1 MLDGLRD
8 FAKSWPG
15 KIMGAF
21 LLVGVAGFGINNV
34 IVDLGSNT
42 VARVGNKEINSREFL
57 RAYQSQVSR
66 LANQMG
72 SVPTASQAQAMG
84 LPTAVLLG
92 LSEGA
97 ALDLLGDQ
105 FGLGVS
111 DAKLAEMLRQ
121 DPSFQGTLGN
131 FDPAIFNQVLQR
143 SGWTEAEYFEA
154 RGSEAKRDQIIQSLF
169 GASGLPEAGI
179 ELINNYASAT
189 RTIDYISLGTTNVEP
204 PAAPTDEELA
214 AYLTEHQSEYRTVET
229 RSVKLIDLS
238 IASLAATKTV
248 DDAAIEAE
256 YDKTKSSLTT
266 PERRTIEQVSLAT
279 PELQAQFEA
288 GLAAGTSF
296 ADLASAAGVTPSAL
310 GTLARGQIT
319 DARLGDAAFG
329 LEEGSFAII
338 DGIGGI
344 GGKRAIHVA
353 SIEPSAEPALADV
366 RDDIA
371 LRLAT
376 AQARTEITDV
386 LDQIEELRA
395 AFQPIEQIADRFGLP
410 VYIIDVTASGAE
422 LSAVE
427 NLGSEDYQRVAQA
440 IFAAQPDKL
449 IPSVPLTGNAHIWF
463 DLGEVAPARDQTLD
477 EVRPELEAAIIEQ
490 RTNEALMALGETVVS
505 RLEAGE
511 SLADIGF
518 ELSVFPQLSS
528 PFTRFG
534 SEDGLI
540 DSTVA
545 SAAFAGG
552 PDHRGSVVSQ
562 TGEFIVFQVID
573 SAAPG
578 EPMQTAA
585 VDSIDAEARAGLYS
599 EFVSALRDDAEL
611 RINEQALNQLL
622 VQNYGQ

>member
-131 FDPAIFNQVLQR
+131 FDPTIFNQVLQR

-189 RTIDYISLGTTNVEP
+189 RTIDYISLSTTNVEP

-279 PELQAQFEA
+279 PELQTQFEA

-338 DGIGGI
+338 DGI

-528 PFTRFG
+528 HFTRFG

>member
-169 GASGLPEAGI
+169 GASGLPETGI

-189 RTIDYISLGTTNVEP
+189 RTIDYISLSTTNVEQ

-296 ADLASAAGVTPSAL
+296 ADLASAAGVSPSAL

-338 DGIGGI
+338 DGI

>member
-1 MLDGLRD
+1 
-8 FAKSWPG
+8 
-15 KIMGAF
+15 MGAF

-169 GASGLPEAGI
+169 GASGLPETGI

-189 RTIDYISLGTTNVEP
+189 RTIDYISLSTTNVEQ

-296 ADLASAAGVTPSAL
+296 ADLASAAGVSPSAL

-338 DGIGGI
+338 DGI

>member
-131 FDPAIFNQVLQR
+131 FDPTIFNQVLQR

-189 RTIDYISLGTTNVEP
+189 RTIDYISLSTTNVEP

-338 DGIGGI
+338 DGIGG
-344 GGKRAIHVA
+344 KRAIHVA

-463 DLGEVAPARDQTLD
+463 DLGEIAPARDQTLD